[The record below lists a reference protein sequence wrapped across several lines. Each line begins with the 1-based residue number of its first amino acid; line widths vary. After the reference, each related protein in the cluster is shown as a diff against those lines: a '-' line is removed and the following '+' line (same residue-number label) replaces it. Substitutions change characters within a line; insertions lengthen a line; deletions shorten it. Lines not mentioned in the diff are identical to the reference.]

1 MSHYDCDYCGKHM
14 TMCESTC
21 KRFEA
26 PPIGLRPKHIV
37 DAERI
42 QEIKE
47 AIVRYVLAGKEVPQ
61 EWQQELF
68 DLRGSTF

>member
-1 MSHYDCDYCGKHM
+1 MKSK
-14 TMCESTC
+14 
-21 KRFEA
+21 A

-47 AIVRYVLAGKEVPQ
+47 AIVRYALAGMEVPI
-61 EWQQELF
+61 EWQKELY

>member
-1 MSHYDCDYCGKHM
+1 MSHYDCDHCGQHM
-14 TMCESTC
+14 SYCESHC
-21 KRFEA
+21 KRFQQ
-26 PPIGLRPKHIV
+26 PPIGLRPKIVV

-47 AIVRYVLAGKEVPQ
+47 AIVRYALAGKDIPQ